1 MKRRHEMGF
10 GAMVLDDGAVRFR
23 LWAPAARQVGLCLD
37 GASHSLPLA
46 AGSDGWFELTTR
58 EAAHGTRYRY
68 RIDDELSVP
77 DPASRHNPQDVDGP
91 SAVVDPFAFDWDDED
106 WLGRRWEDAV
116 VYELHVGTFTSA
128 GTFAAIEAK
137 LDHLCDLGV
146 TALELM
152 PIGDFSG
159 TRGWGYDGVLPFAP
173 DASYGDPAALKQ
185 LVLAAHRR
193 GLMVFLDVV
202 YNHFGPVGNYLHR
215 YAPQFFSSRHLT
227 PWGHAINF
235 DGEDS
240 CVVRDFFIDNALYW
254 LDEFHFDGLR
264 LDAVHAIRDVDSAP
278 HFLDELAATVRRRCA
293 GGRHVHLILEN
304 DDNAAGFLARD
315 ADGAAA
321 RYTAQW
327 NDDIHHTLHTRL
339 TGERG
344 GYYVDYADAPLKHLG
359 RCLTAGFAYQGEYS
373 SLRGRPRG
381 SSTAGLPLTAFVSFL
396 QNHDQVGNRA
406 FGERLTVL
414 AEPAALAAAIAIV
427 LLAPSP
433 PLLFMGEE
441 FGATTPFLYFCDFD
455 APLAAAVRAGRL
467 KEFARFAH
475 FADAASVAAIPD
487 PQAPTTFAQ
496 SKLDWDS
503 STDSEHARW
512 LDRYRELLKV
522 RRDAVIPML
531 AKLDPQRCGFAITG
545 PRSLAAHW
553 STDDGAR
560 LLLFANLGGAP
571 DAGPALPPGKLVYT
585 TGPTAAQALVST
597 WSTTW
602 LLIDE
607 RTAETRD
614 A

>member
-23 LWAPAARQVGLCLD
+23 IWAPAARQVGLCLD
-37 GASHSLPLA
+37 GAPHPLPLA
-46 AGSDGWFELTTR
+46 GAPGGWFELTTR
-58 EAAHGTRYRY
+58 QAARGTRYRY
-68 RIDDELSVP
+68 RIDDEVSVP

-91 SAVVDPFAFDWDDED
+91 SAVVDPFDVDWDDGD
-106 WLGRRWEDAV
+106 WLGRRWDEAV
-116 VYELHVGTFTSA
+116 IYELHVGTFTPE

-137 LDHLCDLGV
+137 LDHLCELGV

-173 DASYGDPAALKQ
+173 DASYGAPAALKR
-185 LVLAAHRR
+185 LVQAAHRR

-215 YAPQFFSSRHLT
+215 YAPQFFTSRHRT

-235 DGEDS
+235 DGEHS
-240 CVVRDFFIDNALYW
+240 RVVRDFFIDNALYW

-264 LDAVHAIRDVDSAP
+264 LDAVHAICDDSPP
-278 HFLDELAATVRRRCA
+278 HFLDELAATVRQRCA

-304 DDNAAGFLARD
+304 DDNAADFLARD
-315 ADGAAA
+315 ADGTAR

-327 NDDIHHTLHTRL
+327 NDDIHHSLHTRL
-339 TGERG
+339 TGERD

-359 RCLTAGFAYQGEYS
+359 RCLTAGFTYQGEHS

-381 SSTAGLPLTAFVSFL
+381 SSTAALPLTAFVSFL

-414 AEPAALAAAIAIV
+414 AEPAALAAAVAIV

-433 PLLFMGEE
+433 PMLFMGEE

-455 APLAAAVRAGRL
+455 PPLAAAVRAGRL
-467 KEFARFAH
+467 KEFARFAR
-475 FADAASVAAIPD
+475 FADAASAAAIPD
-487 PQAPTTFAQ
+487 PQAPATFAQ

-503 STDSEHARW
+503 STRAEHASW
-512 LDRYRELLKV
+512 LDRYRELLRI
-522 RRDAVIPML
+522 RRDVVIPML
-531 AKLDPQRCGFAITG
+531 AKLDRRRCGFAITG
-545 PRSLAAHW
+545 ARSLSAHW
-553 STDDGAR
+553 STDNGAR

-571 DAGPALPPGKLVYT
+571 DGGRALPPGNLVYT
-585 TGPTAAQALVST
+585 TGDTAAQALALP

-602 LLIDE
+602 LLVADS
-607 RTAETRD
+607 TD
-614 A
+614 APGDA

>member
-37 GASHSLPLA
+37 GASHPLPLA
-46 AGSDGWFELTTR
+46 TAPGGWFELTTR
-58 EAAHGTRYRY
+58 EAAPGTRYRY
-68 RIDDELSVP
+68 RIDDEWSVP
-77 DPASRHNPQDVDGP
+77 DPASRYNPNDVDGP
-91 SAVVDPFAFDWDDED
+91 SAVVDPFAFDWDDEG
-106 WLGRRWEDAV
+106 WPGRRWEEAV
-116 VYELHVGTFTSA
+116 VYELHVGTFTRE
-128 GTFAAIEAK
+128 GTFAAIETK

-173 DASYGDPAALKQ
+173 DAIYGEPAALKQ

-202 YNHFGPVGNYLHR
+202 YNHFGPVGNYLSR
-215 YAPQFFSSRHLT
+215 YAPQFFTSRHRT

-235 DGEDS
+235 DGSDS
-240 CVVRDFFIDNALYW
+240 RVVRDFFIDNALYW

-264 LDAVHAIRDVDSAP
+264 LDAVHSIRDDSAP
-278 HFLDELAATVRRRCA
+278 HFLDELAATVRQRSARA
-293 GGRHVHLILEN
+293 RHVHLILEN
-304 DDNAAGFLARD
+304 DDNAAAFLARD
-315 ADGAAA
+315 ADGAAR

-327 NDDIHHTLHTRL
+327 DDDIHHSLHPCL
-339 TGERG
+339 TGERD
-344 GYYVDYADAPLKHLG
+344 GYYVDYADAPREPLG
-359 RCLTAGFAYQGEYS
+359 RCLTAGFAYQGEHS
-373 SLRGRPRG
+373 SLRGRLRG

-396 QNHDQVGNRA
+396 QNHDQTGNRP

-414 AEPAALAAAIAIV
+414 AEPAALAAAAAIV

-455 APLAAAVRAGRL
+455 PELAAAVRNGRL
-467 KEFARFAH
+467 KEFARFAR
-475 FADAASVAAIPD
+475 FADAAAAIPD
-487 PQAPTTFAQ
+487 PQAPTTFAR

-503 STDSEHARW
+503 SMDPGHARW
-512 LDRYRELLKV
+512 LDRYRELLRV
-522 RRDAVIPML
+522 RREVVIPML
-531 AKLDPQRCGFAITG
+531 ARIDPKRCGFAITG
-545 PRSLAAHW
+545 TRSLAVHW
-553 STDDGAR
+553 STDDGGSLV
-560 LLLFANLGGAP
+560 LLANLGGAP
-571 DAGPALPPGKLVYT
+571 DEAVALPQGNLVYT
-585 TGPTAAQALVST
+585 TGESAAQALASP
-597 WSTTW
+597 WSASW
-602 LLIDE
+602 LLASGSTQAIG
-607 RTAETRD
+607 D

>member
-23 LWAPAARQVGLCLD
+23 LWAPAARRVGLCLD
-37 GASHSLPLA
+37 SASHSLPLA
-46 AGSDGWFELTTR
+46 AAPDGWFELTTR
-58 EAAHGTRYRY
+58 DAAHGTRYHY

-77 DPASRHNPQDVDGP
+77 DPASRHNPQDVAGP
-91 SAVVDPFAFDWDDED
+91 SAVVDPFAFDWNDEG
-106 WLGRRWEDAV
+106 WLGRRWEEAV
-116 VYELHVGTFTSA
+116 VYELHVGAFSRE
-128 GTFAAIEAK
+128 GTFAAIETK
-137 LDHLCDLGV
+137 LDHLCEVGV

-159 TRGWGYDGVLPFAP
+159 ARGWGYDGVLPFAP
-173 DASYGDPAALKQ
+173 DASYGEPAALKQ
-185 LVLAAHRR
+185 LVVAAHRR

-215 YAPQFFSSRHLT
+215 YAPQFFTSRHRT

-240 CVVRDFFIDNALYW
+240 RVVRDFFIDNALYW
-254 LDEFHFDGLR
+254 LDEYHFDGLR
-264 LDAVHAIRDVDSAP
+264 LDAVHAIRDNPTP
-278 HFLDELAATVRRRCA
+278 HFLDELAATVRQRCA

-304 DDNAAGFLARD
+304 DDNAAPFLARD
-315 ADGAAA
+315 ADGAAR

-327 NDDIHHTLHTRL
+327 NDDIHHSLHTTL
-339 TGERG
+339 TGERD
-344 GYYVDYADAPLKHLG
+344 GYYVDYADAPLEHLG

-396 QNHDQVGNRA
+396 QNHDQIGNRA

-414 AEPAALAAAIAIV
+414 AEPVALAAAVAIV

-455 APLAAAVRAGRL
+455 ADLAAAVRAGRL

-475 FADAASVAAIPD
+475 LADAAAAAAIPD
-487 PQAPTTFAQ
+487 PQAPTTFIQ
-496 SKLDWDS
+496 SKLDWGS
-503 STDSEHARW
+503 STNPEHARW
-512 LDRYRELLKV
+512 LERYRHLLSV
-522 RRDAVIPML
+522 RRDTVIPML
-531 AKLDPQRCGFAITG
+531 ARIDLKRCGFAVTG
-545 PRSLAAHW
+545 TRSLAAHW
-553 STDDGAR
+553 STDDGRR
-560 LLLFANLGGAP
+560 LRLFANLGGVADGKVAP
-571 DAGPALPPGKLVYT
+571 SGKLVYT
-585 TGPTAAQALVST
+585 TGESAAHALASP
-597 WSTTW
+597 WSATW
-602 LLIDE
+602 LL
-607 RTAETRD
+607 TAD
-614 A
+614 ATEASGGA

>member
-37 GASHSLPLA
+37 GASRPLPLA
-46 AGSDGWFELTTR
+46 AGPGGWFELTTR

-77 DPASRHNPQDVDGP
+77 DPASRHNPQDADGP

-106 WLGRRWEDAV
+106 WLGRRWEEAV
-116 VYELHVGTFTSA
+116 IYELHVGTFSRE
-128 GTFAAIEAK
+128 GTFAAIETK
-137 LDHLCDLGV
+137 LDHLCSLGV
-146 TALELM
+146 TAIELM

-173 DASYGDPAALKQ
+173 DASYGEPAALKQ
-185 LVLAAHRR
+185 LLLAAHRR

-202 YNHFGPVGNYLHR
+202 YNHFGPVGNYLSR
-215 YAPQFFSSRHLT
+215 YAPQFFTSRHRT

-240 CVVRDFFIDNALYW
+240 RVVRDFFIDNALYW
-254 LDEFHFDGLR
+254 LDEFHLDGLR
-264 LDAVHAIRDVDSAP
+264 LDAVHSIRDDSVP
-278 HFLDELAATVRRRCA
+278 HFLDELAATVRQRCA
-293 GGRHVHLILEN
+293 GGRHVHLIVEN

-315 ADGAAA
+315 ADGATR

-327 NDDIHHTLHTRL
+327 NDDIHHSLHTSL
-339 TGERG
+339 TGERD
-344 GYYVDYADAPLKHLG
+344 GYYVDYADAPLEHLG
-359 RCLTAGFAYQGEYS
+359 RCLTTGFAYQGEYS
-373 SLRGRPRG
+373 SLRGRRRG

-396 QNHDQVGNRA
+396 QNHDQIGNRA

-414 AEPAALAAAIAIV
+414 AEPEALAVAVAIV

-455 APLAAAVRAGRL
+455 PDLAAAVRAGRL
-467 KEFARFAH
+467 KEFTRFAR
-475 FADAASVAAIPD
+475 FADAASAAAIPD

-503 STDSEHARW
+503 STGPEHARW
-512 LDRYRELLKV
+512 LGRYRELLRI
-522 RRDAVIPML
+522 RRDVVIPML
-531 AKLDPQRCGFAITG
+531 ARIDPKRCGFAVTG
-545 PRSLAAHW
+545 ARSLAAHW
-553 STDDGAR
+553 STDNGAR
-560 LLLFANLGGAP
+560 LTLFANLGGAP
-571 DAGPALPPGKLVYT
+571 DGAPVLPPGKLVYT
-585 TGPTAAQALVST
+585 TDEPATQALASR

-602 LLIDE
+602 LLAADSTGAIGN
-607 RTAETRD
+607 A
-614 A
+614 

>member
-1 MKRRHEMGF
+1 
-10 GAMVLDDGAVRFR
+10 MVLDDGAVRFR

-116 VYELHVGTFTSA
+116 VYELHVGTFTGA

-146 TALELM
+146 TALEMM

-240 CVVRDFFIDNALYW
+240 RVVRDFFIDNALYW

-264 LDAVHAIRDVDSAP
+264 LDAVHAIRDVDSSP
-278 HFLDELAATVRRRCA
+278 HFLDELAATVRQRCA

-467 KEFARFAH
+467 KEFAH

>member
-23 LWAPAARQVGLCLD
+23 LWAPAARQVGLCLE
-37 GASHSLPLA
+37 GAPHPLSLA
-46 AGSDGWFELTTR
+46 AASGGWFELTTR

-68 RIDDELSVP
+68 RIDDEISVP
-77 DPASRHNPQDVDGP
+77 DPASRHNPQDADGP
-91 SAVVDPFAFDWDDED
+91 SAVVDPFAFDWDDAD
-106 WLGRRWEDAV
+106 WLGRRWEDAI
-116 VYELHVGTFTSA
+116 VYELHVGTFTRE
-128 GTFAAIEAK
+128 GTFAAIDAK
-137 LDHLCDLGV
+137 LDHLCQLGV

-173 DASYGDPAALKQ
+173 DASYGAPAALKQ

-215 YAPQFFSSRHLT
+215 YAPQFFTTRHRT

-240 CVVRDFFIDNALYW
+240 RVVRDFFIDNALYW

-264 LDAVHAIRDVDSAP
+264 LDAVHAICDDSTP
-278 HFLDELAATVRRRCA
+278 HFLDELAATVRQRCA

-304 DDNAAGFLARD
+304 DDNAANFLTRD
-315 ADGAAA
+315 ADGAAG

-327 NDDIHHTLHTRL
+327 NDDIHHSLHTCL
-339 TGERG
+339 TGERD

-359 RCLTAGFAYQGEYS
+359 RCLTAGFAYQGEHS
-373 SLRGRPRG
+373 PLRGRARG
-381 SSTAGLPLTAFVSFL
+381 SSTTGLPLTAFVSFL

-455 APLAAAVRAGRL
+455 PPLAEAVRAGRL
-467 KEFARFAH
+467 KEFARFAR
-475 FADAASVAAIPD
+475 FADAASAAAIPD
-487 PQAPTTFAQ
+487 PQAAATFTR
-496 SKLDWDS
+496 SKLDWES
-503 STDSEHARW
+503 STRPEHASW
-512 LDRYRELLKV
+512 PDRYRELLRA
-522 RRDAVIPML
+522 RRDVVIPML
-531 AKLDPQRCGFAITG
+531 AKLDPPRCGFAITG

-560 LLLFANLGGAP
+560 LMLFANLGGASEG
-571 DAGPALPPGKLVYT
+571 APALPPGKLVYT
-585 TGPTAAQALVST
+585 TGTTAAQALASP

-607 RTAETRD
+607 RPEATRN

>member
-37 GASHSLPLA
+37 GASHPLPLA
-46 AGSDGWFELTTR
+46 TAPGGWFELTTR
-58 EAAHGTRYRY
+58 EAAPGTRYRY
-68 RIDDELSVP
+68 RIDDEWSVP
-77 DPASRHNPQDVDGP
+77 DPASRYNPNDVDGP
-91 SAVVDPFAFDWDDED
+91 SAVVDPFAFDWDDEG
-106 WLGRRWEDAV
+106 WPGRRWEEAV
-116 VYELHVGTFTSA
+116 VYELHVGTFTRE
-128 GTFAAIEAK
+128 GTFAAIETK

-173 DASYGDPAALKQ
+173 DAIYGEPAALKQ

-202 YNHFGPVGNYLHR
+202 YNHFGPVGNYLSR
-215 YAPQFFSSRHLT
+215 YAPQFFTSRHRT
-227 PWGHAINF
+227 PWGNAINF
-235 DGEDS
+235 DGSDS
-240 CVVRDFFIDNALYW
+240 RVVRDFFIDNALYW
-254 LDEFHFDGLR
+254 LGEFHFDGLR
-264 LDAVHAIRDVDSAP
+264 LDAVHSIRDDSAP
-278 HFLDELAATVRRRCA
+278 HFLDELAATVRQRCA
-293 GGRHVHLILEN
+293 RGRHVHLILEN
-304 DDNAAGFLARD
+304 DDNDAAFLARD
-315 ADGAAA
+315 AAGAAR

-327 NDDIHHTLHTRL
+327 DDDIHHSLHTCL
-339 TGERG
+339 TGERD
-344 GYYVDYADAPLKHLG
+344 GYYVDYADAPLAHLG
-359 RCLTAGFAYQGEYS
+359 RCLTAGFAYQGEHS

-396 QNHDQVGNRA
+396 QNHDQIGNRP

-414 AEPAALAAAIAIV
+414 AEPAALAAAVAVV

-455 APLAAAVRAGRL
+455 PELAAAVRNGRL
-467 KEFARFAH
+467 KEFARFA
-475 FADAASVAAIPD
+475 DAAAAIPD
-487 PQAPTTFAQ
+487 PQAPTTFAR

-503 STDSEHARW
+503 SMDPGHARW
-512 LDRYRELLKV
+512 LDRYRELLSV
-522 RRDAVIPML
+522 RREVVIPML
-531 AKLDPQRCGFAITG
+531 ARIDPKRCGFAINGT
-545 PRSLAAHW
+545 RSLAVHW

-560 LLLFANLGGAP
+560 LVLLANLGGAP
-571 DAGPALPPGKLVYT
+571 DGTSLLPQGNLVYT
-585 TGPTAAQALVST
+585 TGESAAQALASP
-597 WSTTW
+597 WSATW
-602 LLIDE
+602 LLASGSAQAIG
-607 RTAETRD
+607 D

>member
-37 GASHSLPLA
+37 GAPHPLPLA
-46 AGSDGWFELTTR
+46 AAPGGWFELTTR
-58 EAAHGTRYRY
+58 EASRGTRYRY

-91 SAVVDPFAFDWDDED
+91 SVVVDPFDVAWDDED
-106 WLGRRWEDAV
+106 WLGRRWEEAV
-116 VYELHVGTFTSA
+116 VYELHVGAFTA
-128 GTFAAIEAK
+128 EGTFAAIEAK

-159 TRGWGYDGVLPFAP
+159 RRGWGYDGVLPFAP
-173 DASYGDPAALKQ
+173 DASYGEPAALKQ

-215 YAPQFFSSRHLT
+215 YAPQFFTSRHST

-240 CVVRDFFIDNALYW
+240 RVVRDFFIDNALYW

-264 LDAVHAIRDVDSAP
+264 LDAVHAIRDVDSEP
-278 HFLDELAATVRRRCA
+278 PFLDELAATVRQRCDSN
-293 GGRHVHLILEN
+293 RHVHLILEN
-304 DDNAAGFLARD
+304 DDNAANFLARE
-315 ADGAAA
+315 ADGTAR

-327 NDDIHHTLHTRL
+327 NDDIHHSLHTRL
-339 TGERG
+339 TGERS

-373 SLRGRPRG
+373 PLRGRARG

-396 QNHDQVGNRA
+396 QNHDQIGNRA

-414 AEPAALAAAIAIV
+414 AEPAALAAAVAIV

-455 APLAAAVRAGRL
+455 PDLAAAVRAGRL
-467 KEFARFAH
+467 KEFARFA
-475 FADAASVAAIPD
+475 DAAGAATIPD
-487 PQAPTTFAQ
+487 PQAAATFAQ
-496 SKLDWDS
+496 SKLDWES
-503 STDSEHARW
+503 STLPEHASW

-522 RRDAVIPML
+522 RREVVIPML

-553 STDDGAR
+553 STGDGTR

-585 TGPTAAQALVST
+585 TGSTAEQALASP

-602 LLIDE
+602 LLIDQ
-607 RTAETRD
+607 RSAETRN

>member
-37 GASHSLPLA
+37 GASHPLPLA
-46 AGSDGWFELTTR
+46 TAPGGWFELTTR

-68 RIDDELSVP
+68 RIDDEWSVP
-77 DPASRHNPQDVDGP
+77 DPASRYNPNDVDGP
-91 SAVVDPFAFDWDDED
+91 SAVVDPFAFDWDDEG
-106 WLGRRWEDAV
+106 WPGRRWEEAV
-116 VYELHVGTFTSA
+116 VYELHVGTFTRD
-128 GTFAAIEAK
+128 GTFAAIETK

-173 DASYGDPAALKQ
+173 DAIYGEPAALKQ

-202 YNHFGPVGNYLHR
+202 YNHFGPVGNHLSS
-215 YAPQFFSSRHLT
+215 YAPQFFTSRHRT

-235 DGEDS
+235 DGSDS
-240 CVVRDFFIDNALYW
+240 RVVRDFFIDNALYW

-264 LDAVHAIRDVDSAP
+264 LDAVHSIRDDSAP
-278 HFLDELAATVRRRCA
+278 HFLDELAATVRQRCDR
-293 GGRHVHLILEN
+293 GRNVHLILEN
-304 DDNAAGFLARD
+304 DDNAAALLARD
-315 ADGAAA
+315 ADGTAQ

-327 NDDIHHTLHTRL
+327 NDDIHHSLHTCL
-339 TGERG
+339 TGERD
-344 GYYVDYADAPLKHLG
+344 GYYVDYADAPLRHLG
-359 RCLTAGFAYQGEYS
+359 RCLTAGFAYQGDHS

-396 QNHDQVGNRA
+396 QNHDQIGNRP

-414 AEPAALAAAIAIV
+414 AEPAALAAAAAIV

-455 APLAAAVRAGRL
+455 PELAAAVRNGRL
-467 KEFARFAH
+467 KEFARFAR
-475 FADAASVAAIPD
+475 FADAAAAIPD
-487 PQAPTTFAQ
+487 PQAPTTFAR

-503 STDSEHARW
+503 SMDRGHARW
-512 LDRYRELLKV
+512 LDRYRELLRV
-522 RRDAVIPML
+522 RREVVIPML
-531 AKLDPQRCGFAITG
+531 ARIDPKRCGFAITG
-545 PRSLAAHW
+545 KRSLAVHW

-560 LLLFANLGGAP
+560 LVLLANLGGAP
-571 DAGPALPPGKLVYT
+571 DDAVALPQGNLVYT
-585 TGPTAAQALVST
+585 TGESAAQALASP
-597 WSTTW
+597 WSASW
-602 LLIDE
+602 LLASGSTQAIG
-607 RTAETRD
+607 D

>member
-23 LWAPAARQVGLCLD
+23 LWAPAARQVELCLE
-37 GASHSLPLA
+37 GAPHPLPLA
-46 AGSDGWFELTTR
+46 AAPGGWFELTTR
-58 EAAHGTRYRY
+58 KASHGTRYRY
-68 RIDDELSVP
+68 RIDDELAVP

-91 SAVVDPFAFDWDDED
+91 SAVVDPFDVDWDDED

-116 VYELHVGTFTSA
+116 VYELHVGTFSRE

-137 LDHLCDLGV
+137 LDHLCELGV
-146 TALELM
+146 TAIELM

-173 DASYGDPAALKQ
+173 DASYGAPAALKQ

-202 YNHFGPVGNYLHR
+202 YNHFGPVGNHLHR
-215 YAPQFFSSRHLT
+215 YAPQFFTSRHRT
-227 PWGHAINF
+227 PWGDAINF

-240 CVVRDFFIDNALYW
+240 RAVRDFFIDNALYW
-254 LDEFHFDGLR
+254 LNEFHFDGLR
-264 LDAVHAIRDVDSAP
+264 LDAVDTIRDDSTP
-278 HFLDELAATVRRRCA
+278 HFLDELAATVRSRCA

-304 DDNAAGFLARD
+304 DDNAANLLGRE
-315 ADGAAA
+315 ADGAAR

-327 NDDIHHTLHTRL
+327 NDDIHHSLHTCL

-373 SLRGRPRG
+373 RLRGRARG
-381 SSTAGLPLTAFVSFL
+381 SSTAGLPPMAFISFL
-396 QNHDQVGNRA
+396 QNHDQIGNRA

-414 AEPAALAAAIAIV
+414 AEPAALAAAVAIV

-441 FGATTPFLYFCDFD
+441 FAATTPFLYFCDFD

-467 KEFARFAH
+467 KGFERFG
-475 FADAASVAAIPD
+475 DVASAPAIPD
-487 PQAPTTFAQ
+487 PQAAATFAR
-496 SKLDWDS
+496 SKLEWKS
-503 STDSEHARW
+503 SARPKHASW
-512 LDRYRELLKV
+512 LERYRELLRI
-522 RRDAVIPML
+522 RRDVVIPML
-531 AKLDPQRCGFAITG
+531 AKLDPQHSGFTVTG

-571 DAGPALPPGKLVYT
+571 DGGPAALPPGKLVYT
-585 TGPTAAQALVST
+585 TGNTAAEALASP

-602 LLIDE
+602 LLIDVGSE
-607 RTAETRD
+607 ATHNA
-614 A
+614 

>member
-37 GASHSLPLA
+37 GEPRPLPLA
-46 AGSDGWFELTTR
+46 AAPDGWFELTTR
-58 EAAHGTRYRY
+58 EASRGTRYRF

-91 SAVVDPFAFDWDDED
+91 SAVVDPFGFDWDDED

-116 VYELHVGTFTSA
+116 IYELHVGTFTPE

-137 LDHLCDLGV
+137 LDHLCRLGA

-159 TRGWGYDGVLPFAP
+159 ARGWGYDGVLPFAP
-173 DASYGDPAALKQ
+173 DASYGEPAALKR
-185 LVLAAHRR
+185 LVVAAHRR

-215 YAPQFFSSRHLT
+215 YAPQFFTSRHRT

-235 DGEDS
+235 DGAES
-240 CVVRDFFIDNALYW
+240 RVVRDFFIDNALYW

-264 LDAVHAIRDVDSAP
+264 LDAVHSIRDDSAP
-278 HFLDELAATVRRRCA
+278 DFLDELAATVRRRCA
-293 GGRHVHLILEN
+293 RGRHVHLILEN
-304 DDNAAGFLARD
+304 DDNAANYLARES
-315 ADGAAA
+315 DGATG

-327 NDDIHHTLHTRL
+327 NDDIHHTLHTCL
-339 TGERG
+339 TSERD
-344 GYYVDYADAPLKHLG
+344 GYYIDYADTPLEHLG
-359 RCLTAGFAYQGEYS
+359 RCLTAGFAYQGEHS

-396 QNHDQVGNRA
+396 QNHDQIGNRA

-414 AEPAALAAAIAIV
+414 AEPVALATAIAIV

-455 APLAAAVRAGRL
+455 PDLAEAVRAGRL
-467 KEFARFAH
+467 NEFARFARM
-475 FADAASVAAIPD
+475 DAASAAAIPD
-487 PQAPTTFAQ
+487 PQAAETFTR
-496 SKLDWDS
+496 SKLDWES
-503 STDSEHARW
+503 CRRSEHAGW
-512 LDRYRELLKV
+512 LARYRELLLI
-522 RRDAVIPML
+522 RRNVVIPML
-531 AKLDPQRCGFAITG
+531 AKLDRQRCGFAITG
-545 PRSLAAHW
+545 PRSLTAHW

-571 DAGPALPPGKLVYT
+571 DGRASPPPGKLVYT
-585 TGPTAAQALVST
+585 TGSTVAQALASP

-602 LLIDE
+602 MLTEE
-607 RTAETRD
+607 RIGATRD

>member
-10 GAMVLDDGAVRFR
+10 GATVLDDGAVRFR

-37 GASHSLPLA
+37 GASHPLPLA
-46 AGSDGWFELTTR
+46 AGPGGWYELTTR
-58 EAAHGTRYRY
+58 EASRGTPYRY

-77 DPASRHNPQDVDGP
+77 DPASRHNPRDVDGP
-91 SAVVDPFAFDWDDED
+91 SVVVDPFDVDWDDGD
-106 WLGRRWEDAV
+106 WLGRRWEEAV
-116 VYELHVGTFTSA
+116 VYELHVGTFTA
-128 GTFAAIEAK
+128 QGTFAAIETK
-137 LDHLCDLGV
+137 LDHLRDLGV

-159 TRGWGYDGVLPFAP
+159 SRGWGYDGVLPFAP
-173 DASYGDPAALKQ
+173 DASYGEPAALKQ

-202 YNHFGPVGNYLHR
+202 YNHFGPVGNYLPR
-215 YAPQFFSSRHLT
+215 YAPQFFTSRHRT

-235 DGEDS
+235 DGEGS
-240 CVVRDFFIDNALYW
+240 RVVRDFFIDNALYW

-264 LDAVHAIRDVDSAP
+264 LDAVHSIRDVDSAP
-278 HFLDELAATVRRRCA
+278 HFLDELAATVRQRCDSD
-293 GGRHVHLILEN
+293 RHIHLILEN

-315 ADGAAA
+315 ADGAAR

-327 NDDIHHTLHTRL
+327 NDDIHHSLHARL

-373 SLRGRPRG
+373 PLRGRARG

-396 QNHDQVGNRA
+396 QNHDQIGNRA

-414 AEPAALAAAIAIV
+414 AEPPALAAAVAIV

-455 APLAAAVRAGRL
+455 PDLAAAVRAGRL
-467 KEFARFAH
+467 EEFARS
-475 FADAASVAAIPD
+475 ADASGAATIPD
-487 PQAPTTFAQ
+487 PQAPATFAQ
-496 SKLDWDS
+496 SKLDWES
-503 STDSEHARW
+503 STLPEHASW

-522 RRDAVIPML
+522 RREVVIPML
-531 AKLDPQRCGFAITG
+531 AKLDPRRCGFAITG

-553 STDDGAR
+553 STDDGSR
-560 LLLFANLGGAP
+560 LLLFANLGGVP
-571 DAGPALPPGKLVYT
+571 DAGPALPPGELVYT
-585 TGPTAAQALVST
+585 TGTTAAQALASS

-602 LLIDE
+602 LLVDE
-607 RTAETRD
+607 RAAETRN